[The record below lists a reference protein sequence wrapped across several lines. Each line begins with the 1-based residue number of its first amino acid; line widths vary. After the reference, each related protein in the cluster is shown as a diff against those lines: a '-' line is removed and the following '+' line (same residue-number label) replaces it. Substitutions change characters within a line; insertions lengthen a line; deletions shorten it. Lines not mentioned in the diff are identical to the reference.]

1 MKSRPD
7 KQECAHHAHPA
18 VVQPNKPALLKRM
31 NRIEG
36 QVRGVAKMVEE
47 DRYCVDVLT
56 QISAIQS
63 ALDALAMQLL
73 ENHTNGCVRAASSG
87 DGDGAVDELMSLV
100 AFRPLASDL
109 LSMRRRRMLAR
120 DRFRGGINCRR

>member
-7 KQECAHHAHPA
+7 APARGHRAHAA
-18 VVQPNKPALLKRM
+18 VVQPRKAALLRRL

-36 QVRGVAKMVEE
+36 QVRGIAKMVEE

-63 ALDALAMQLL
+63 ALDALAIQLL
-73 ENHTNGCVRAASSG
+73 ENHTKGCVRSAIKSGNGEAAI
-87 DGDGAVDELMSLV
+87 DELMTV
-100 AFRPLASDL
+100 V
-109 LSMRRRRMLAR
+109 RRFVR
-120 DRFRGGINCRR
+120 